1 MIKKCE
7 KNAQNV
13 LTMKDLDGWNTPLK
27 NTST

>member
-7 KNAQNV
+7 KNPQNV